1 MRKLTILFII
11 SLLCSFSISAQTE
24 KKSAYKKFVERFD
37 KATTK
42 VEEELPEKIEKG
54 MEILTDNLEDFE
66 KDIHAEPKKQSKFAK
81 IFNYIA
87 DIDIDIANTVQV
99 NKKNV
104 IEIGNTQRAFP
115 NKILT
120 SIEFVGGT

>member
-66 KDIHAEPKKQSKFAK
+66 NDIHAEPKKQSKFAK

-87 DIDIDIANTVQV
+87 DIDITETPGVGVDVDPEY
-99 NKKNV
+99 
-104 IEIGNTQRAFP
+104 IE
-115 NKILT
+115 K
-120 SIEFVGGT
+120 VGAYTDSRDEP

>member
-1 MRKLTILFII
+1 MRINALKAALNNAL
-11 SLLCSFSISAQTE
+11 SN
-24 KKSAYKKFVERFD
+24 FD
-37 KATTK
+37 
-42 VEEELPEKIEKG
+42 
-54 MEILTDNLEDFE
+54 
-66 KDIHAEPKKQSKFAK
+66 
-81 IFNYIA
+81 IA